1 MCIRDRTK
9 ENIREISEK
18 MIATVCER
26 LHNMNVELKVDDKAL
41 DLIAEKGFDEVYG
54 ARPLRREIQSDV
66 EEIVA
71 EKMLEG
77 VIKEGDTA
85 DITAKDGK
93 IVLVTK

>member
-54 ARPLRREIQSDV
+54 ACLLYTSFPAGGGHFKV
-66 EEIVA
+66 VF
-71 EKMLEG
+71 
-77 VIKEGDTA
+77 
-85 DITAKDGK
+85 
-93 IVLVTK
+93 